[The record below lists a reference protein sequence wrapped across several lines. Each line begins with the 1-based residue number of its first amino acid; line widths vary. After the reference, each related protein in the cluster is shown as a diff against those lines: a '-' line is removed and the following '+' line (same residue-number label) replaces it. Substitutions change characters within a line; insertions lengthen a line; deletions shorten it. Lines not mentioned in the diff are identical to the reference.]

1 MVATCQAKLDQATA
15 LGNSVLGTR
24 FGIMAR
30 WAGVAT
36 ARTTPKA
43 KATPRMP
50 AAETWSNSTMLTS
63 TTEAATSAVRPTT
76 MITRRSKRSA
86 IWPVTK
92 ARQKA
97 GRNSISPTRPSWK
110 GLPVRS

>member
-1 MVATCQAKLDQATA
+1 MVATCQEKLDQATA
-15 LGNSVLGTR
+15 LGNSVFGTR
-24 FGIMAR
+24 LGIMAR
-30 WAGVAT
+30 WAGVET

-50 AAETWSNSTMLTS
+50 ATETWSSRIMPTS
-63 TTEAATSAVRPTT
+63 VTAATSSAVSPTT
-76 MITRRSKRSA
+76 MIRRRSKRSA
-86 IWPVTK
+86 IWPVTS

>member
-1 MVATCQAKLDQATA
+1 MVATAGRGSTRRRRCKFLF
-15 LGNSVLGTR
+15 GTR
-24 FGIMAR
+24 LGIMAR
-30 WAGVAT
+30 WAGGDGADH
-36 ARTTPKA
+36 PNA

-50 AAETWSNSTMLTS
+50 ATETWSSRIIPTS
-63 TTEAATSAVRPTT
+63 VTAATSSAVSPTT
-76 MITRRSKRSA
+76 MIRRRSKRSA
-86 IWPVTK
+86 IWPVTS

>member
-1 MVATCQAKLDQATA
+1 MVATCQEKLDQATA
-15 LGNSVLGTR
+15 LGKSVFGTR
-24 FGIMAR
+24 LGIMAR

-43 KATPRMP
+43 KATPNMP
-50 AAETWSNSTMLTS
+50 PAETRSSSTMLTS
-63 TTEAATSAVRPTT
+63 TTAATTSAVRPTT
-76 MITRRSKRSA
+76 MIRRRSKRSA
-86 IWPVTK
+86 IWPVAS